1 MIGRKLR
8 HYVIEEKLG
17 KGGMGEV
24 YRARDS
30 RLNRSVAIKI
40 LPPEVVQDAH
50 RRRRFM
56 QEARAASA
64 VNHPAIAQ
72 VYEIE
77 EEGDLVYIV
86 MEFVD
91 GSTVRKLVAGGE
103 LDIASALEVGIQVG
117 DALARAHAAGIV
129 HRDIK
134 SDNIMVSRDGHPKI
148 LDFGLAKLSDPV
160 TQTPGDASMMETL
173 AKTQAGMIVGTLA
186 YMSPEQARGL
196 PADARSDIFSFGVV
210 LYEMAAGRP
219 PFGGANALDTLHAIA
234 SAQPPPLSTLRAG
247 LPFSLQ
253 HIIDRCMKK
262 RPEDRFQDMSEVV
275 SGLRGVKKEIDT
287 GVSASVPVMARVRRW
302 VDDLKTRGAAWPF
315 AAGLLTGVAL
325 MSLILGGSGENLKL
339 VFALVLASA
348 VVYRF
353 FRNRGQRSIRN
364 FSRKAS
370 SLREVRLVT
379 FGRGQFTV
387 VVEEPTAKTYLKL
400 NALLT
405 TANERLFHGE
415 PMSMVVRDDVEAD
428 EIRKILTN
436 PGVLYV
442 RDDVKLRPSKS

>member
-1 MIGRKLR
+1 MIGKTLR

-24 YRARDS
+24 YRARDT
-30 RLNRSVAIKI
+30 RLDRLVAVKI
-40 LPPEVVQDAH
+40 LPAEVVRDAD

-72 VYEIE
+72 VYEIG

-148 LDFGLAKLSDPV
+148 LDFGLAKLSGPV
-160 TQTPGDASMMETL
+160 TGASGDPSMVETL
-173 AKTQAGMIVGTLA
+173 ARTQAGVILGTLA

-196 PADARSDIFSFGVV
+196 PADKRSDIFSFGVV
-210 LYEMAAGRP
+210 LYEMASGKL

-234 SAQPPPLSTLRAG
+234 SAQAAPLATLRAG

-253 HIIDRCMKK
+253 QVIDRCLKK
-262 RPEDRFQDMSEVV
+262 RPEERYPEMGEVV
-275 SGLRGVKKEIDT
+275 GGLRAVKKEIDT
-287 GVSASVPVMARVRRW
+287 GVSASVPILARVRYW
-302 VDDLKTRGAAWPF
+302 VDDLRSRGAAWPF
-315 AAGLLTGVAL
+315 TAGILTGAALVFLIMGGRGGSLWPVLGVAL
-325 MSLILGGSGENLKL
+325 
-339 VFALVLASA
+339 ASA
-348 VVYRF
+348 ALYRSL
-353 FRNRGQRSIRN
+353 RNRGQRSIRK
-364 FSRKAS
+364 FSQKAA
-370 SLREVRLVT
+370 SLREVRLIAHNK
-379 FGRGQFTV
+379 GQFTV
-387 VVEEPTAKTYLKL
+387 VVDAPTAKTYLKL

-405 TANERLFHGE
+405 AANERLFHGE
-415 PMSMVVRDDVEAD
+415 PMTMVVRDDAGEG
-428 EIRKILTN
+428 EIKKLLTS
-436 PGVLYV
+436 PGVMYL
-442 RDDVKLRPSKS
+442 RDDAARRPSRP

>member
-1 MIGRKLR
+1 
-8 HYVIEEKLG
+8 
-17 KGGMGEV
+17 
-24 YRARDS
+24 
-30 RLNRSVAIKI
+30 
-40 LPPEVVQDAH
+40 
-50 RRRRFM
+50 M

-64 VNHPAIAQ
+64 INHPAIAQ

-86 MEFVD
+86 MEYVD

-103 LDIASALEVGIQVG
+103 LDIASAIEVGIQVG

-160 TQTPGDASMMETL
+160 TPAPGDASMMETL
-173 AKTQAGMIVGTLA
+173 AKTQAGTIVGTFA

-210 LYEMAAGRP
+210 LYEMAAGRL

-234 SAQPPPLSTLRAG
+234 SAQAPPLSTVRAG
-247 LPFSLQ
+247 LPHSLQ
-253 HIIDRCMKK
+253 HLIERCLKK
-262 RPEDRFQDMSEVV
+262 RPEERFQRMAEVV

-302 VDDLKTRGAAWPF
+302 VDDLKARGAAWPF
-315 AAGLLTGVAL
+315 AAGVLTGATL
-325 MSLILGGSGENLKL
+325 MSLAVGGSGDALKL
-339 VFALVLASA
+339 VFALALVSL

-353 FRNRGQRSIRN
+353 LRNRGQRSIHK

-379 FGRGQFTV
+379 FGSGQFTV

-415 PMSMVVRDDVEAD
+415 PMTMVVRDDVEAG
-428 EIRKILTN
+428 EIKKLLTS
-436 PGVLYV
+436 PGVMYV
-442 RDDVKLRPSKS
+442 RDDVKVRPSRS